1 MSLPQ
6 EGVDKSQLG
15 EAETQN
21 LAEWLEGRLVG
32 LHRSNLGADRL
43 MLHLCSLLVMF
54 LDDALG
60 RRPPQNPVWCYCKH
74 KNHILLFSLLF
85 SLYTPALTFPDA
97 FIPTKALSKGF
108 CSGVICS
115 LANWHLSRCAGAV
128 SHWKWL
134 LQAVIGRYADP
145 IGVCVCS
152 PKKGVGGAPDKK
164 PSCGW
169 PRKITKPVLHTKK
182 PRRGDSWSCTERNLK
197 WVCWPLTWIKTS
209 SHYWY

>member
-134 LQAVIGRYADP
+134 LTGCDWP
-145 IGVCVCS
+145 I
-152 PKKGVGGAPDKK
+152 
-164 PSCGW
+164 
-169 PRKITKPVLHTKK
+169 
-182 PRRGDSWSCTERNLK
+182 
-197 WVCWPLTWIKTS
+197 CWPHRSLCLQPQEGCGRRSW
-209 SHYWY
+209 